1 MKLSTIILV
10 IALIAC
16 AFGTGAILGS
26 HHTASEVQKGQLVK
40 EDLLCMTVE
49 FLFQKGLQADYYT
62 ALKAFADERGLPQP
76 PPPTNWFN
84 EYTTSVD
91 AK

>member
-1 MKLSTIILV
+1 MKLSTIILI
-10 IALIAC
+10 IALIIAC
-16 AFGTGAILGS
+16 AFGTGAIIGA
-26 HHTASEVQKGQLVK
+26 HHIQKGQLVK

-91 AK
+91 TK